1 MIHQQNAGSF
11 NRKSKKVHD
20 DGQHFRRQLK
30 PTENFGEAH
39 LKQTSKPGRQI
50 RVIGIPAEIDRECMT
65 RGINIR
71 AAFSELPRS
80 ALDKIHS

>member
-1 MIHQQNAGSF
+1 MIHQQNAASF
-11 NRKSKKVHD
+11 NQKSKKVQD
-20 DGQHFRRQLK
+20 DRQHFRKQLK
-30 PTENFGEAH
+30 STENFGEAH